1 MESGLLLV
9 QVIIGIICCLFG
21 LKFQKT
27 IIAIIGCV
35 VGYLIGD
42 YIVGLFA
49 ISGGLD
55 IVLRFGLALVVGA
68 VSFGIFEALIAII
81 VGFSIFAVVGDM
93 FSGVWYGFL
102 VGILLG
108 VIGGLLVSK
117 FYKLGII
124 LFTSFVGSHLIAD
137 GIVSYFTFPAF
148 YIFLAIF
155 IISVIIQVST
165 NNVKL

>member
-1 MESGLLLV
+1 MESGILVV

-27 IIAIIGCV
+27 IVAIIGCV

-42 YIVGLFA
+42 YIVSLFT
-49 ISGGLD
+49 ITGGLD

-68 VSFGIFEALIAII
+68 ISFSIFEALIAII

-102 VGILLG
+102 IGILLG
-108 VIGGLLVSK
+108 VIGGLLVNK

-124 LFTSFVGSHLIAD
+124 LFTSFVGSHLITD
-137 GIVSYFTFPAF
+137 GVASLIAFPSL
-148 YIFLAIF
+148 YIFLIIF
-155 IISVIIQVST
+155 AVSVVIQVST
-165 NNVKL
+165 NKVKI